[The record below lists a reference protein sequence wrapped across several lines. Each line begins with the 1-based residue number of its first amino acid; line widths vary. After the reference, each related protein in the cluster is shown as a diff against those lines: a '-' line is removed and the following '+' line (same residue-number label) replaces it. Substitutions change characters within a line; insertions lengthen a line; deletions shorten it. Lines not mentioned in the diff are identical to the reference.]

1 MPLWWNGR
9 RDGLKIRFREEWG
22 FKSLQG
28 HHLQMLCLIMAA
40 IAVNGRVQPA

>member
-28 HHLQMLCLIMAA
+28 HHHLKLSKQVALAA
-40 IAVNGRVQPA
+40 LLPQS

>member
-28 HHLQMLCLIMAA
+28 HHPYQLPLFDL
-40 IAVNGRVQPA
+40 NLS